1 MRWRYVVIADLLALE
16 QRLLKAVSPNTL
28 LLDTL
33 GVMMVKSPHRRPLI
47 PPGQERVVLEHR
59 YQSLQRSSPTSP

>member
-1 MRWRYVVIADLLALE
+1 MVIADLLALE

-33 GVMMVKSPHRRPLI
+33 AVMVKSPCKRSLI
-47 PPGQERVVLEHR
+47 PPGQERAVLEHR
-59 YQSLQRSSPTSP
+59 YQSVQRSSPSSP